1 MIHDFNTGLQYIVSE
16 RTGKFLLHIGSSF
29 NLKDERTS
37 SCIVDCNNNIL
48 WLSGNCSVTPITPD
62 YSDAAR
68 LDGRRVRIKHA
79 KELLQVNPSQF
90 VFSGKVLDAK
100 SKQYLQPLETNLF
113 IKLNFISFSRRKTLD
128 E

>member
-1 MIHDFNTGLQYIVSE
+1 MILIPGY
-16 RTGKFLLHIGSSF
+16 
-29 NLKDERTS
+29 
-37 SCIVDCNNNIL
+37 NIL
-48 WLSGNCSVTPITPD
+48 SAKGRVNSFYILVLVLIGKMKELLTVLLIVTITNNVMLLSGNCSVTPITPD

-100 SKQYLQPLETNLF
+100 SKQYLQPLETNLL
-113 IKLNFISFSRRKTLD
+113 IL
-128 E
+128 